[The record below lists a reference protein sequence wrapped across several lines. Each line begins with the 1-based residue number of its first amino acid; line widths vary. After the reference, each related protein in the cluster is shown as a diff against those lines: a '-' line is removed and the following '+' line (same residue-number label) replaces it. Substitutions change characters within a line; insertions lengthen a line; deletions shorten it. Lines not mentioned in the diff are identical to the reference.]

1 MFLLH
6 KLYVAPL
13 ALSVLTF
20 AMSGCLSSGSSS
32 SGSSP
37 GDPPGSGNPQP
48 ALNLSV
54 LSSSPEQVSGGS
66 ILVTVQGDAAVV
78 NTEIERLEFWLNDRR
93 IEPSRLVRRNDRFEI
108 LLDGLALG
116 QNELELHHA
125 EHGPLDSISLTNHP
139 ITGPIFS
146 GPHQYPFVCSVAAE
160 LGKQPLVDTDDNTGF
175 PVFDSNNSQIG
186 LSKDCSIETYVEFFY
201 RAANNTYK
209 PLPVDRSR
217 PSDMTTTTLT
227 DGRVVDFIVRREIG
241 TINRFIYSFATL
253 ANLND
258 ADDSAA
264 TNLWNGRAMFHF
276 LGGVAIGHS
285 QGRMDNRSMVPE
297 VLGKGYAVLFSTGT
311 RTSTH
316 YNLQV
321 GGETALMVKEHFVK
335 RFGMPEYTIAIGGS
349 GGGIQQY
356 VYAQNHP
363 GLLDGGVPQY
373 SYPDMVTQ
381 TIHIGDCELLEHYM
395 DVTDRT
401 NPLWRTTGNRSWL
414 VGLNSTDEY
423 PDPLA
428 AAKTMLGYS
437 TAPGMTEC
445 IPAWRGLTPLVM
457 NPLYGEAR
465 NQQLMQPPGVMNSVQ
480 WTHYDDLRNI
490 YGVDPSGQ
498 PRTIFDN
505 VGVQY
510 GLQALKDGNI
520 TPNEF
525 IRLNSQIGGW
535 KHPRDMV
542 QEGFPFLGTQAD
554 VMLDPSKF
562 DPWSR
567 RNMLL
572 SPDGVTPA
580 PRTEGNLQAIN
591 AAYDSGMVFDGEL
604 NIPVI
609 DWRHY
614 LEEVLDM
621 HNSHQ
626 SFSGRQ
632 RIINKMGHA
641 DNQVIWFTDARPTDT
656 SNAARPRPADNFDQT
671 WQALD
676 VLHDWITNI
685 RQNPD
690 LSIAANKPAGAV
702 DSCFSA
708 NGQLIA
714 SGQNVWD
721 GILDDGPAGACAAQF
736 PTYTTSRMVAG
747 GPIEGSVFKCSLKP
761 VSAAIN
767 DGTYSPWAPSAGQQA
782 ELEAIFPTG
791 VCDYTQPDQGRP
803 RG

>member
-1 MFLLH
+1 MSSPA
-6 KLYVAPL
+6 KRYGAPFTATL
-13 ALSVLTF
+13 LTF
-20 AMSGCLSSGSSS
+20 VLSGCLSSGSSS
-32 SGSSP
+32 SSG
-37 GDPPGSGNPQP
+37 PGSPSGPGNPQQP
-48 ALNLSV
+48 AISLSA
-54 LSSSPEQVSGGS
+54 LSSAPDQVSGDDV
-66 ILVTVQGDAAVV
+66 LVTLQSEAVL
-78 NTEIERLEFWLNDRR
+78 TEDEMAKLEYWLNDQR
-93 IEPSRLVRRNDRFEI
+93 IEPIRVTRRNNRIEV
-108 LLDGLALG
+108 LLDGLSLG
-116 QNELELHHA
+116 LNELELHHV
-125 EHGPLDSISLTNHP
+125 EHGRLDALTLTNHP

-146 GPHQYPFVCSVAAE
+146 GPQQYPFVCSVAAE
-160 LGKQPLVDTDDNTGF
+160 LGKQPLVDTEGDTGF
-175 PVFDSNNSQIG
+175 PVYDGNNNQIG
-186 LSKDCSIETYVEFFY
+186 LSKDCSIETYVEFLY
-201 RAANNTYK
+201 RAADNTYK
-209 PLPVDRSR
+209 SLPADRSR

-253 ANLND
+253 ANIDD
-258 ADDSAA
+258 AAETAA
-264 TNLWNGRAMFHF
+264 TNLWNGRALFHF

-285 QGRMDNRSMVPE
+285 QGRMDARSMVPE
-297 VLGKGYAVLFSTGT
+297 ALGKGYAVLYSTGT

-335 RFGMPEYTIAIGGS
+335 RFGSPEYTVAIGGS

-395 DVTDRT
+395 DVTDKT
-401 NPLWRTTGNRSWL
+401 NPLWRTTANRSWL
-414 VGLNSTDEY
+414 VGLNSTDAY

-428 AAKTMLGYS
+428 GAKMLFGYS

-465 NQQLMQPPGVMNSVQ
+465 NQQLMQPPGVMNAVH

-490 YGVDPSGQ
+490 YGVDETGE
-498 PRTIFDN
+498 PRTLFDN

-520 TPNEF
+520 TPAEF
-525 IRLNSQIGGW
+525 LRLNSQIGGW

-542 QEGFPFLGTQAD
+542 QEGFPFLGTEAE
-554 VMLDPSKF
+554 VMSDPTLF
-562 DPWSR
+562 DPWSS
-567 RNMLL
+567 RNMRL
-572 SPDGVTPA
+572 SPDGNAPA
-580 PRTEGNLQAIN
+580 PRTEGDLQAIN
-591 AAYDSGMVFDGEL
+591 AAYSSGMVFDGEL

-632 RIINKMGHA
+632 RIRNKMGHS
-641 DNQVIWFTDARPTDT
+641 DNQIIWFTDARPTNT
-656 SNAARPRPADNFDQT
+656 SSPTRPRPLDNFDQT
-671 WQALD
+671 WQALE

-685 RQNPD
+685 KQNPD
-690 LSIAANKPAGAV
+690 RTIAENKPAAAV

-714 SGQNVWD
+714 SGADVWN
-721 GILDDGPAGACAAQF
+721 GILGDAPAGACTQEF

-747 GPIEGSVFKCSLKP
+747 GPIEGSIFKCALKP
-761 VSAAIN
+761 VATAIS
-767 DGTYSPWAPSAGQQA
+767 DGTYAPWIPSAEQQA
-782 ELEAIFPTG
+782 ELESIFPGG

-803 RG
+803 RD